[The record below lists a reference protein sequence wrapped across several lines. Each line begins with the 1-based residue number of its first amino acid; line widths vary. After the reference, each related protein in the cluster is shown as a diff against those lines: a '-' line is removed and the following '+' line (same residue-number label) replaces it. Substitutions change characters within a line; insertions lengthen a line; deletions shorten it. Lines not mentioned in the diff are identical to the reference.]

1 MSELAVVLSC
11 RPMKV
16 LNPIRYFRRLV
27 DYTQRFVSRT
37 IIPRLANF
45 TRVAPFQFGITSLWP
60 GTYIAYVPDRY
71 WSARRT
77 YNDRGGEFDCRY
89 AQGFIRGNEL
99 NNAGDMPRYF
109 GLSLICDQI
118 VKEKIT
124 GDVGELGVYKGNTAV
139 LLAALAK
146 KLGSTAYLFDTYE
159 GFASEDLKGIDANK
173 SAHFGDTSVD
183 GVQSLVGSRNV
194 CYVKGHF
201 PGSASE
207 LADNLHFCLVHI
219 DCDLYAPFAAALR
232 YFYPRLV
239 AGGFL
244 IMHDYSN
251 IFWDGAE
258 KAIDEFFADK
268 PEKLIPIPDKSGTVV
283 IRKVAT

>member
-1 MSELAVVLSC
+1 MTELAAILAR
-11 RPMKV
+11 RPMRV
-16 LNPIRYFRRLV
+16 LNLIRYLRWL
-27 DYTQRFVSRT
+27 DAYTRRFVLRT
-37 IIPRLANF
+37 VIPRLAKF

-71 WSARRT
+71 WSARQT
-77 YNDRGGEFDCRY
+77 YNERGGEFDCRY
-89 AQGFIRGNEL
+89 AKSFIRGNEL

-124 GDVGELGVYKGNTAV
+124 GDLAELGVYKGNTAV

-146 KLGSTAYLFDTYE
+146 KLGSTAYLFDTYK
-159 GFASEDLKGIDANK
+159 GFVSEDLNGIDANK
-173 SAHFGDTSVD
+173 GAHFGDTSLD
-183 GVQSLVGSRNV
+183 GVQSLVGLHNV

-201 PGSASE
+201 PGSTSV

-239 AGGFL
+239 VGGFL

-251 IFWDGAE
+251 FFWDGAE
-258 KAIDEFFADK
+258 KAVDEFFADK